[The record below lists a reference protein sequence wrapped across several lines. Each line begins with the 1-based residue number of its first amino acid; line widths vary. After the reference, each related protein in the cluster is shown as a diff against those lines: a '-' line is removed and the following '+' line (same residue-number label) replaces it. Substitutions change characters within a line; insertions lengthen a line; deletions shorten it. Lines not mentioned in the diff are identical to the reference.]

1 MLYYIALFFI
11 LNNILLYYMWLYIY
25 IQMTVY
31 IYIYMHIDSVYI
43 HIHSVDPS
51 SFLGSTTGIWWLG
64 ASVPSQTVFGSIGI
78 YSTGNQEKNIWPFF
92 VDYQRLTIYSHSV
105 VISCSTRLD
114 HTGSS
119 LHKFIIFLKSNLS
132 KIITHIILYHN
143 YPTYFKTHIVHFPIG
158 CCPPV
163 KRRLELQRCRL
174 GNRAEE
180 RVGVRARAKPGPS
193 TLFL

>member
-1 MLYYIALFFI
+1 MLYYIFKLVYFIIWLYYYILSLFIILYYIVLYFI
-11 LNNILLYYMWLYIY
+11 ILYHNLLYYMWFIYIY

-31 IYIYMHIDSVYI
+31 IYAYLQCVYI
-43 HIHSVDPS
+43 YIHSVDPS

-64 ASVPSQTVFGSIGI
+64 ASVPCQTVFGSIGI

-132 KIITHIILYHN
+132 NIITHIILYHN
-143 YPTYFKTHIVHFPIG
+143 YLTYFKTH
-158 CCPPV
+158 
-163 KRRLELQRCRL
+163 
-174 GNRAEE
+174 
-180 RVGVRARAKPGPS
+180 
-193 TLFL
+193 T

>member
-1 MLYYIALFFI
+1 MYYIISYYNISLYFMWFI
-11 LNNILLYYMWLYIY
+11 LYIYIY

-31 IYIYMHIDSVYI
+31 IYIHIYI
-43 HIHSVDPS
+43 YIYTYLQCIYIYTYIHSVDPS

-105 VISCSTRLD
+105 VISCSTWFD

-119 LHKFIIFLKSNLS
+119 LQFFIFLKSNLS
-132 KIITHIILYHN
+132 KIITHIIL
-143 YPTYFKTHIVHFPIG
+143 
-158 CCPPV
+158 
-163 KRRLELQRCRL
+163 
-174 GNRAEE
+174 
-180 RVGVRARAKPGPS
+180 
-193 TLFL
+193 